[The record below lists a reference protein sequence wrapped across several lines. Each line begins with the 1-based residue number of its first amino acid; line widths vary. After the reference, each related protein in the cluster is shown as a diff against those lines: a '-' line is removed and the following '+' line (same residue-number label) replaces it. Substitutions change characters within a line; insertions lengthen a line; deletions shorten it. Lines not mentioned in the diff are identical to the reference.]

1 MSPKIDLN
9 KIFEIAS
16 SSDKSDEGKIL
27 ALLEQCS
34 KQTCV
39 EFAYKI
45 CLDVKHLMEDERSLV
60 AVEALKQYLDTGKPI
75 SREIIDSA
83 FSASSHAS
91 SSASS
96 YAASSCA
103 AYAITRAVFTA
114 VSAAAF
120 AAYAFSSYAY
130 ASYTTRLE
138 KDKQYLQL
146 LIELIASSCSCEE
159 NRFLHEIIL
168 CTS

>member
-1 MSPKIDLN
+1 MSSKIDLN

-16 SSDKSDEGKIL
+16 SNKSDEGKIL
-27 ALLEQCS
+27 AILQQCS
-34 KQTCV
+34 KRICV
-39 EFAYKI
+39 EFAYNV
-45 CLDVKHLMEDERSLV
+45 CLDIKHLMEDERSLV

-120 AAYAFSSYAY
+120 AA
-130 ASYTTRLE
+130 
-138 KDKQYLQL
+138 
-146 LIELIASSCSCEE
+146 
-159 NRFLHEIIL
+159 
-168 CTS
+168 